1 MYMYH
6 MGSPLALGQTKPFNI
21 IGEGV
26 QRIRQHKLR
35 SQEPTSSRALRKT
48 HIFTTYFIKV
58 KSPVTI

>member
-6 MGSPLALGQTKPFNI
+6 MSSPLVLGQTKPFNI

-35 SQEPTSSRALRKT
+35 SQEPTSSRALQK
-48 HIFTTYFIKV
+48 TYFLQHFLKV